1 MQLCLIAIRV
11 FDDLSDKNLK
21 ACPRFNDQNKPYLV
35 IKKKSIVKNENLRR
49 SELIINTKQKQVQ
62 LRGEKTINETLASWW
77 RAFSLSSGSQM
88 SSTNC
93 STGESLGSL
102 LEEEALEEA
111 KEGGRLA
118 IAFTRFPRAAR
129 ESLLSWK
136 WNEGG
141 PPFIYITPGAC
152 FSRASLSPL
161 RFYVVCLF
169 CSIWRYGFCFKS
181 KSFHQLGWVFGL
193 YGSNDH

>member
-62 LRGEKTINETLASWW
+62 LRGEKTINETLDSWW

-93 STGESLGSL
+93 STGEGLGSL
-102 LEEEALEEA
+102 LEEEALE
-111 KEGGRLA
+111 KGNEGGRLA

-141 PPFIYITPGAC
+141 TTLYLYKSWGVFITC
-152 FSRASLSPL
+152 LSCPVTVLCCLSVLFYLAL
-161 RFYVVCLF
+161 RL
-169 CSIWRYGFCFKS
+169 
-181 KSFHQLGWVFGL
+181 LL
-193 YGSNDH
+193 